1 MEALMLSCS
10 TGGGHNSASKAMV
23 SELNARGWHTTMMD
37 PYTLQSDEMAK
48 NVGEL
53 YINIVKRYPSLFG
66 VIYNIGKGYEQIE
79 KVLPIGSPVLQFQ
92 RHTAILLGK
101 YLDEHN
107 PDVIICTHPYPGMM
121 ITQLKRMNHPLPPT
135 YMVATDYTCI
145 PFETQARCDYM
156 VIGSDR
162 LKDEFL
168 KWGLDPEHILSTG
181 IPVDPKFEEKKD
193 KKALRQK
200 YKIDPDKTLI
210 TIAAGSMG
218 ASGLLNV
225 LESLE
230 TWLSKSD
237 DIHAIVVCGS
247 NEDLQKKLEDQ
258 NFPNLSVIG
267 FTDKMDTLLTISD
280 LFITK
285 PGGLSITEAAAVG
298 IPLLLTDPI
307 PGCEDAN
314 AAFFSSLGMAD
325 YAPYRSSL
333 PEAIDHILKSENRA
347 AMLAAQRTKLPH
359 HTAAALAD
367 FIEKDLV
374 RLSSLEKSSQEDVGS
389 IVREAEETEDA
400 EDSAGLFSIL
410 KSRAGRHFRL

>member
-23 SELNARGWHTTMMD
+23 SELNARGWHTVMMD

-48 NVGEL
+48 NVGDL

-66 VIYNIGKGYEQIE
+66 VIYNIGKRYEQVE

-92 RHTAILLGK
+92 KRTAVLLGK
-101 YLDEHN
+101 YLDEHH

-145 PFETQARCDYM
+145 PFETQAKCDYM
-156 VIGSDR
+156 VIGSEK
-162 LKDEFL
+162 LKDQFL
-168 KWGLDPEHILSTG
+168 AWGLDPDHILTTG
-181 IPVDPKFEEKKD
+181 IPVDPKFEEKQD
-193 KKALRQK
+193 RNRLREK
-200 YKIDPDKTLI
+200 YHVDQDKTLI

-225 LESLE
+225 LESLKP
-230 TWLSKSD
+230 WLSEGDK
-237 DIHAIVVCGS
+237 IHAIVVCGS
-247 NEDLQKKLEDQ
+247 NEETKKKLEEQ
-258 NFPNLSVIG
+258 NFPNLSVLG
-267 FTDKMDTLLTISD
+267 FTDKMDVLLSMSD

-333 PEAIDHILKSENRA
+333 PEAIEHILKTENRA
-347 AMLAAQRTKLPH
+347 AMLAAQKTRLPH

-367 FIEKDLV
+367 FIEKDLI
-374 RLSSLEKSSQEDVGS
+374 RQSSLEKSEQRDMRDLIDEV
-389 IVREAEETEDA
+389 EEA
-400 EDSAGLFSIL
+400 EDSSGIFSI
-410 KSRAGRHFRL
+410 FRGVRKRRFRF

>member
-23 SELNARGWHTTMMD
+23 AELTDRGWHATMMD

-48 NVGEL
+48 NVGDL

-66 VIYNIGKGYEQIE
+66 VIYNIGKGYEQME
-79 KVLPIGSPVLQFQ
+79 RVLPIGSPVLQFQ
-92 RHTAILLGK
+92 KRTAILLGK
-101 YLDEHN
+101 YLDEHH

-156 VIGSDR
+156 VIGSER
-162 LKDEFL
+162 LKNEFL
-168 KWGLDPEHILSTG
+168 SWGLDPDHILCTG
-181 IPVDPKFEEKKD
+181 IPVNPVFEKKQD
-193 KKALRQK
+193 RKALREQ
-200 YKIDPDKTLI
+200 YHVAPDQLLI

-218 ASGLLNV
+218 AAGLLNV

-230 TWLSKSD
+230 PWLKQGD
-237 DIHAIVVCGS
+237 KVHCIVVCGS
-247 NEDLQKKLEDQ
+247 NEEFQKKLESQ
-258 NFPNLSVIG
+258 HFPHLSVLG

-333 PEAIDHILKSENRA
+333 PEAIEHVLKPENRA

-367 FIEKDLV
+367 FVEQDLK
-374 RLSSLEKSSQEDVGS
+374 RRASLETVKEEDPITEIDEVEEG
-389 IVREAEETEDA
+389 EETG
-400 EDSAGLFSIL
+400 SLFPIL
-410 KSRAGRHFRL
+410 RALRNGRFRF